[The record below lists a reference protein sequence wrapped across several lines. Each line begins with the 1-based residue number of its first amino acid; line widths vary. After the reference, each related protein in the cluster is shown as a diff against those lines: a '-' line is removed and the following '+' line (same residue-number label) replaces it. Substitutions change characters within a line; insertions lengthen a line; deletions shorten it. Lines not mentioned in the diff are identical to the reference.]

1 MKNCHPQGVRVL
13 LLPLF
18 LVLGCMQP
26 ADPETASPTSES
38 PNYIFTAGQ
47 EGYACFRIPAIL
59 TTADGSLLAFAEG
72 RKRGCSD
79 TGDIDLVVK
88 RSEDNGE
95 NWSALQVVWDSG
107 ENTSGNPAPVLDT
120 ETGTIFLLSTWNRGE
135 DREPQIID
143 QTSVDTRRVYVLS
156 SVDNGKTWSE
166 PKEITQDVKLPNW
179 TWYATGP
186 GSGIQLTRGAHAGR
200 LVIACDHIEADTKHY
215 YSHVIYSDDHGA
227 TWQLG
232 GTTPQYF
239 VNESEVA
246 ELEDGSLLLNMR
258 NYAPEERHRKIAH
271 STDGGATW
279 SDLKSDSTLIEP
291 ICQASLQRYQF
302 ASEGQGILLFSN
314 PASKTHRENMTL
326 RASYDDGKTWPK
338 SVRIHSGHAAYSDL
352 VRLPNDAIGILYEAG
367 PDRDNGYHGIAF
379 REVQLDELQ

>member
-1 MKNCHPQGVRVL
+1 
-13 LLPLF
+13 
-18 LVLGCMQP
+18 MQAAEHDAGAP
-26 ADPETASPTSES
+26 VTPV

-47 EGYACFRIPAIL
+47 EGYACFRIPAVL
-59 TTADGSLLAFAEG
+59 TTASGNLLAFAEG

-95 NWSALQVVWDSG
+95 SWSALQVVWDSG
-107 ENTSGNPAPVLDT
+107 ENTSGNPAPVLDAQ
-120 ETGTIFLLSTWNRGE
+120 TGTIHLLSTWNRGE
-135 DREPQIID
+135 DREPAIID
-143 QTSVDTRRVYVLS
+143 QTSVDTRRIYVMS
-156 SVDNGKTWSE
+156 SSDDGISWSS
-166 PKEITQDVKLPNW
+166 PKEITTDVKLPNW

-186 GSGIQLTRGAHAGR
+186 GSGIQLTRGPHAGR
-200 LVIACDHIEADTKHY
+200 MVIACDHIEAETKHY
-215 YSHVIYSDDHGA
+215 YSHVIYSDDNGA

-232 GTTPQYF
+232 GSTPQHY

-258 NYAPEERHRKIAH
+258 NYAPEERHRKISS

-279 SDLKSDSTLIEP
+279 SDLESDTTLVEP

-302 ASEGQGILLFSN
+302 ADEGQGVLLFSN

-338 SVRIHSGHAAYSDL
+338 SLLVHSGHAAYSDL
-352 VRLPNDAIGILYEAG
+352 LRLPNDSIGILFEAG
-367 PDRDNGYHGIAF
+367 PDRENGYRGIAF
-379 REVQLDELQ
+379 RAIALDELQ